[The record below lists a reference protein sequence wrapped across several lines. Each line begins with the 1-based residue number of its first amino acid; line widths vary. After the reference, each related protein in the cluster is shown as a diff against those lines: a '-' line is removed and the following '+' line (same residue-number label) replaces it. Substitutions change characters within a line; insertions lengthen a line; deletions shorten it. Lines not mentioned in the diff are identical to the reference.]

1 MLHIVIRKIILF
13 FALSVFALQISKSQE
28 IVWNAGMYTFFDNRE
43 YFNEYAIPQSI
54 LGVSAF
60 GDVGFKIDER
70 NEFYG
75 GANIL
80 HEFGA
85 NPDSISLSP
94 ILYFHHK
101 GVNKELYMGVFPRHN
116 LMQMPRLILSDTLN
130 YYRPNIE
137 GIYIGYDYGVG
148 KQSVW
153 LDWTSRQTLVDH
165 EAFMICA
172 SGELGNNIISLKHYF
187 MMYHFAGIG
196 ADVASRIRDNGAGM
210 ITPTINLTSFTPL
223 DSLSFSTGVAGSY
236 DRLRT
241 YYDLIFSFGSISEL
255 YAEYKGF
262 GIRSMLYLGEG
273 HDIMLGDRMYQAKK
287 YNRTDLIYK
296 VLKKGRV
303 SGNVEFS
310 THFVPGAVDF
320 TQQFA
325 VYIDIS
331 GNKQIN
337 QKKEQQNNL

>member
-1 MLHIVIRKIILF
+1 MLHIVIRKLIFF
-13 FALSVFALQISKSQE
+13 FAVSGFALQFCKSQE
-28 IVWNAGMYTFFDNRE
+28 IGWNAGMYTFFDNRE

-54 LGVSAF
+54 LGVRAF

-80 HEFGA
+80 HEFGSKT
-85 NPDSISLSP
+85 DSITLSP

-101 GVNKELYMGVFPRHN
+101 GENKELYMGAFPRRN

-137 GIYIGYDYGVG
+137 GIYIGYDYGFG

-153 LDWTSRQTLVDH
+153 LDWTSRQTMVDH

-172 SGELGNNIISLKHYF
+172 AGELGTNVISLKHYF

-196 ADVASRIRDNGAGM
+196 ADVASQIRDNGAGV
-210 ITPTINLTSFTPL
+210 IAPTINITTFTPL
-223 DSLSFSTGVAGSY
+223 DSLSFSTGVSGSY

-241 YYDLIFSFGSISEL
+241 YYDLIFRFGSISEL

-262 GIRSMLYLGEG
+262 AIRSMLYLGEG
-273 HDIMLGDRMYQAKK
+273 HDVMLGDRMYQAKR

-303 SGNVEFS
+303 SGNVEIS
-310 THFVPGAVDF
+310 LHFIPGMLDN

-325 VYIDIS
+325 VYIDLS
-331 GNKQIN
+331 GKKQITPTRD
-337 QKKEQQNNL
+337 